1 SSFLLSLLIFFGI
14 ETKIFSNGV
23 IMCIIKMNHINID
36 SIFGA
41 GCNSRPTVMDHG
53 CSTSVNYK
61 VKKIYELSS
70 VNPEPTVT
78 VWMGEDVELKIGV
91 QGTCLPMYT
100 YTLRPRLGFRV
111 FCKLIID
118 VLNDGRF
125 I

>member
-1 SSFLLSLLIFFGI
+1 LSLLIFFGI

-41 GCNSRPTVMDHG
+41 ECTSRPSVMDHR
-53 CSTSVNYK
+53 CSKSVNYK
-61 VKKIYELSS
+61 EKKLYGCSV
-70 VNPEPTVT
+70 VNPELTVT
-78 VWMGEDVELKIGV
+78 VWMVDDIELKIGV

-100 YTLRPRLGFRV
+100 HTLRPRLGFMV